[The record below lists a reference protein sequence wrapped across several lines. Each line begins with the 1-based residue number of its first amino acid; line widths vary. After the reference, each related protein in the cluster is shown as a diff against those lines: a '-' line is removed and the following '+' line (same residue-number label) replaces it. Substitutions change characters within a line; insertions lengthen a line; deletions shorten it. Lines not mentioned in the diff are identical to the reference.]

1 MTHEVDPPAAWPF
14 PSGMAAAMDDLP
26 VIDPKHDADARKAL
40 LMTLVAASTR
50 ELAYPDSDNVDAI
63 KRAASAL

>member
-1 MTHEVDPPAAWPF
+1 MVEPPTDWPF
-14 PSGMAAAMDDLP
+14 PSGMEPALDDVP
-26 VIDPKHDADARKAL
+26 RDDPKHDADARKAL

-63 KRAASAL
+63 KRAAAQL

>member
-1 MTHEVDPPAAWPF
+1 MVEPPESWPF
-14 PSGMAAAMDDLP
+14 PTGMAPAFDDIP
-26 VIDPKHDADARKAL
+26 KDDPKHDADARKAL

>member
-1 MTHEVDPPAAWPF
+1 
-14 PSGMAAAMDDLP
+14 MAAAMDDLP

-63 KRAASAL
+63 KRAAAQL